1 MSSTTISTVTKML
14 ESLPELA
21 QDRVVEHLRD
31 YIENLRDEM
40 KWEQSFKKTSS
51 KLVEAVRQAKQE
63 IAEGK
68 TQKMDFEKL

>member
-31 YIENLRDEM
+31 YIENLRDEI
-40 KWEQSFKKTSS
+40 KWDQSFKKTSS
-51 KLVEAVRQAKQE
+51 KLVEAARQARQE
-63 IAEGK
+63 ITDGK
-68 TQKMDFEKL
+68 AQVMDFEKL

>member
-31 YIENLRDEM
+31 EI
-40 KWEQSFKKTSS
+40 KWDQSFKKTSS
-51 KLVEAVRQAKQE
+51 KLVEAARQAKQE

>member
-40 KWEQSFKKTSS
+40 KWDQSFKKTSS
-51 KLVEAVRQAKQE
+51 NLIEAARQARQE

-68 TQKMDFEKL
+68 AQAMDFEKL